1 MRFIHTADWHI
12 GLRARKLGTKGERI
26 REERFA
32 AGKRVIDLA
41 RAEKVD
47 FILLA
52 GDLFDDNAIDRNQIQ
67 KTADILRSAPCPV
80 YVIPG
85 NHDPFAPGS
94 AWSHPS
100 FKNAGNV
107 HLLTENVPVPV
118 PGGVLY
124 PCPLRE
130 KKSSSDPT
138 AWISAVSGKTVSIG
152 IAHGS
157 VEGCPIEEWDHPIPR
172 DAASSRG
179 LDYLALGHWH
189 SMGLFKDECGAVR
202 MAYPGTPETTKF
214 GEENA
219 GNALLVEIPGPGI
232 APQARSFETGSFAW
246 MTVEKQLLEPGDV
259 ADLEKLVEGIPDSQ
273 NTLLRIELSGHIS
286 AEEGVRMSNLSGI
299 LESRFLWGSIDDQ
312 VLTPLPSDNGWA
324 ETLPSAFLRDVA
336 KMVTEAS
343 VADAVKTRA
352 LFELYAMIE
361 EE

>member
-1 MRFIHTADWHI
+1 M
-12 GLRARKLGTKGERI
+12 GTKGERV

-41 RAEKVD
+41 RTEKVD

-80 YVIPG
+80 YIISG

-94 AWSHPS
+94 VWSHQS
-100 FKNAGNV
+100 FKTAENV
-107 HLLTENVPVPV
+107 HILTENVPVPV

-130 KKSSSDPT
+130 KKSSVDPT
-138 AWISAVSGKTVSIG
+138 TWISGVSGETVSIG

-157 VEGCPIEEWDHPIPR
+157 VEGCPIEDWDHPIPR
-172 DAASSRG
+172 DAASSRE

-189 SMGLFKDECGAVR
+189 SMGMFKDERGAVR
-202 MAYPGTPETTKF
+202 MAYPGTPETSKF

-219 GNALLVEIPGPGI
+219 GKALLVEIPCHGS
-232 APQARSFETGSFAW
+232 APEVRSFETGGLAW
-246 MTVEKQLLEPGDV
+246 KTVVKNLLEPGDA
-259 ADLEKLVEGIPDSQ
+259 ADLEKLVEAIPDPR
-273 NTLLRIELSGHIS
+273 NTLLRIELSGHIP
-286 AEEGVRMSNLSGI
+286 AEEGARLSMLSGI

-312 VLTPLPSDNGWA
+312 ALAPLPSDHGWA
-324 ETLPSAFLRDVA
+324 ETLPSALLRDVA
-336 KMVTEAS
+336 KMVADAS

-352 LFELYAMIE
+352 LSELYAMIE